1 MFTSPFSGYLEYFI
15 NYAIKT
21 DNSEIKKQYIIQN
34 HQKTVRVFSDFFKT
48 FSANTFVSFIDLENV
63 LYT

>member
-21 DNSEIKKQYIIQN
+21 DNSEIKKQYIIQ
-34 HQKTVRVFSDFFKT
+34 D
-48 FSANTFVSFIDLENV
+48 
-63 LYT
+63 Y